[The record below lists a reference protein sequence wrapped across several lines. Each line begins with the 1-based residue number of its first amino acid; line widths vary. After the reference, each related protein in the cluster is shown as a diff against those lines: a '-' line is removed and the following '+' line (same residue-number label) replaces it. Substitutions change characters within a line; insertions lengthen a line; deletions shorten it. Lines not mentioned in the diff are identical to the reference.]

1 MCELEFIAI
10 DGAGSSLCG
19 YLLAKFII
27 FCVFAFF
34 DVAYLVC
41 ATEPDLIIA
50 AQLFV
55 MAVAFELIAVLIG
68 LFYLVFAIVIFVDV
82 FCSVFIVC
90 CCCCVFPLVNHAAR
104 RRRIYLDMQREF
116 AASWLVGLAC
126 AELYF
131 IFFTSRR
138 VAVEDL
144 MPTVGQNPR
153 RLVVVLDA
161 ARQLTGTARCVMNI
175 V

>member
-27 FCVFAFF
+27 FCIFIALDFLYVI
-34 DVAYLVC
+34 C
-41 ATEPDLIIA
+41 ACNPEPVIS

-55 MAVAFELIAVLIG
+55 MAVAFELVGVIIG
-68 LFYLVFAIVIFVDV
+68 LFYLVFAFV
-82 FCSVFIVC
+82 FCLDMILSVVLLC
-90 CCCCVFPLVNHAAR
+90 CCCCVFPLVNHAAQ
-104 RRRIYLDMQREF
+104 RRRIHLDMHREF
-116 AASWLVGLAC
+116 VATWLMGIAC

-131 IFFTSRR
+131 ILFTSRR
-138 VAVEDL
+138 VAVADL
-144 MPTVGQNPR
+144 PVAERAPR
-153 RLVVVLDA
+153 RPLMIVLDA